1 MSSGHSEGGGL
12 DKSISLSSNGTG
24 RVNIPEA
31 LTRCSS
37 NPCSGSPKHQ
47 NSPKTSN
54 HGENI
59 KSFFTNQFSFGKK
72 DVAKTKASIV
82 YRKAS
87 DEGIEDE
94 SNVEITE
101 GNNMTW
107 RLILVWMMF

>member
-1 MSSGHSEGGGL
+1 M
-12 DKSISLSSNGTG
+12 DKSNSLSSNGTG
-24 RVNIPEA
+24 KSNVPEA

-72 DVAKTKASIV
+72 DGVKSRLPSSV
-82 YRKAS
+82 RKAS

-94 SNVEITE
+94 ANVETVE
-101 GNNMTW
+101 GKNSGIEMS
-107 RLILVWMMF
+107 

>member
-24 RVNIPEA
+24 RVHVPEA

-47 NSPKTSN
+47 NSPKTNN

-72 DVAKTKASIV
+72 DVVKTKASVV

-107 RLILVWMMF
+107 RLILV